1 MAILSL
7 PTGNVIH
14 ISMFEFLFLIPDD
27 KVEDFYQELIADN
40 AGSPAPEDP
49 FSNRASKG
57 KVEWEDV
64 PEIPEE
70 APVDEGEWDEI
81 S

>member
-14 ISMFEFLFLIPDD
+14 ISMFEFLFLIPED
-27 KVEDFYQELIADN
+27 KVDDFYQELIADN

-49 FSNRASKG
+49 FSNRASRG
-57 KVEWEDV
+57 KIEWEELPDIQEV
-64 PEIPEE
+64 Q
-70 APVDEGEWDEI
+70 VDEDEWNEI

>member
-14 ISMFEFLFLIPDD
+14 ISMFEFLFLIPED
-27 KVEDFYQELIADN
+27 KVDDFYQELIADN

-49 FSNRASKG
+49 FSNRASRG
-57 KVEWEDV
+57 KIEWEELPD
-64 PEIPEE
+64 IQEE
-70 APVDEGEWDEI
+70 VQVDEDEWNEI

>member
-14 ISMFEFLFLIPDD
+14 ISMFEFLFLIPED
-27 KVEDFYQELIADN
+27 KVDDFYQELIADN

-49 FSNRASKG
+49 FSNRASRRKI
-57 KVEWEDV
+57 EWEELPDIQEV
-64 PEIPEE
+64 Q
-70 APVDEGEWDEI
+70 VDEDEWNEI